1 MIVIVTK
8 ALDCAFSRTVMRD
21 ILTQSKF
28 RNSLANGMVNRP
40 IKAYYDK
47 STFQKLHFSL
57 RKLYDIKVEK
67 L

>member
-1 MIVIVTK
+1 
-8 ALDCAFSRTVMRD
+8 MRD